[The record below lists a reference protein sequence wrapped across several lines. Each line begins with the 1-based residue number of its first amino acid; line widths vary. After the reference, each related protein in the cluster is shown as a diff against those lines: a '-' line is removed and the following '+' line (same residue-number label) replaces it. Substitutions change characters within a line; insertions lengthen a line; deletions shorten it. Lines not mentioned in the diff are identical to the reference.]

1 MPIEIGEIRAYTL
14 MELTRSLG
22 VTTMTLRKYIKDG
35 KLRARK
41 MAGKWVVT
49 EAALREYLGGEY
61 KQVKEKN
68 N

>member
-14 MELTRSLG
+14 MELTRHLG

-35 KLRARK
+35 RLKATK

-49 EAALREYLGGEY
+49 EDSLREYLGGEY
-61 KQVKEKN
+61 KEAKEKN

>member
-14 MELTRSLG
+14 MELTRHLG

-49 EAALREYLGGEY
+49 EDALKEYLGGEY
-61 KQVKEKN
+61 KQPEKEAS
-68 N
+68 